1 MKIASSE
8 MSLNATHSLSQSR
21 QERISFRTGAAAL
34 QSDAPTQRPR
44 VELSSAGQAL
54 LDETRKQQVS
64 TASAQ
69 TANVELDN
77 KQVLPVQLQILK
89 NIIEQLTG
97 REIRLY
103 DMSGVASADAA
114 APVQSAQSAP
124 ASAAAQEPTF
134 AFDYQRVSETVEQ
147 TDFSASGKIALSDGR
162 TIDFS
167 LSLSLSRV
175 QREETSVSIRSG
187 AAVQAKDPLILSFGA
202 GVKATGERT
211 EFALTEGMDSLPVL
225 AGAAY
230 LVRDANGN
238 GRADGGSELFGPAS
252 GDGFE
257 ELAKLDQDGNGWVDE
272 GDASFTQLKLWQPN
286 AQGEGGLVT
295 LKEAGVGALYLG
307 RVTSPFTLAD
317 GSGQEEAQL
326 KSSGV
331 YLNEDGSAGALQQ
344 IDVVA

>member
-8 MSLNATHSLSQSR
+8 MTLSSAHSLSQSR

-34 QSDAPTQRPR
+34 NNNAAAPRPR

-54 LDETRKQQVS
+54 LDEARKQQVS

-69 TANVELDN
+69 TANVESGS
-77 KQVLPVQLQILK
+77 KQVLPAQLQILK

-97 REIRLY
+97 REIRLF
-103 DMSGVASADAA
+103 DMSGVPSGDAV
-114 APVQSAQSAP
+114 APAGSAQSAP
-124 ASAAAQEPTF
+124 ASAAPQEPTF
-134 AFDYQRVSETVEQ
+134 AFDYQRVSETTEQ
-147 TDFSASGKIALSDGR
+147 TDFAAGGKVTLSDGS

-167 LSLSLSRV
+167 LQMSLARTT
-175 QREETSVSIRSG
+175 REETSLSIRSG
-187 AAVQAKDPLILSFGA
+187 AAVQAKDPLILSFGS

-211 EFALTEGMDSLPVL
+211 AFALTEGMDSLPVL
-225 AGAAY
+225 DGAAY

-257 ELAKLDQDGNGWVDE
+257 ELAKLDQDGNGWIDE
-272 GDASFTQLKLWQPN
+272 GDAGFTQLKLWQPN

-295 LKEAGVGALYLG
+295 LKQAGVGALYLG
-307 RVTSPFTLAD
+307 RVASPFTLAD
-317 GSGQEEAQL
+317 GSAQEQAKL